1 MRYPAIGGTR
11 FRLYPSYAEGFA
23 EPEVVELSL
32 PAGTVRAGPSDHSMC
47 VVNPVQKDAPY
58 DPPHYVPPYRGP
70 VYAPALPGPDGHF
83 DHIPV
88 ETEQFLA
95 AHLYGTVRWTLDIW
109 EHYLRRRGRLVGRRC
124 PSAVGAH
131 PDRALAE
138 CAVRTWLPGDGPQ
151 AEPDGSAAA
160 ILPQLRCHG
169 ARNRAFDSVLPGR
182 RPRDRPDQRA
192 VSRISR
198 IVRRSGGTDRRA
210 AFRTRS
216 RPGCWSRPVAIFTC

>member
-23 EPEVVELSL
+23 EPEVVEVSL

-47 VVNPVQKDAPY
+47 VVNPVRKDEPY

-138 CAVRTWLPGDGPQ
+138 CAVGAWLPGDRSQ
-151 AEPDGSAAA
+151 AEPDGSVRSRSAS
-160 ILPQLRCHG
+160 ITISWRTK
-169 ARNRAFDSVLPGR
+169 PGIR
-182 RPRDRPDQRA
+182 FCSPRSA
-192 VSRISR
+192 C
-198 IVRRSGGTDRRA
+198 RSP
-210 AFRTRS
+210 TRS
-216 RPGCWSRPVAIFTC
+216 ACRFWHFTNRSPIWWH